1 MPPAV
6 AAAVVNISPPPPT
19 VWLFWNSETMRLR
32 LVALSCAITGKAPK
46 SPATRNRMLAI
57 LWVFL
62 NIFVLLCLDSVQL
75 LFAGDYAWD
84 SDPHPPHGPASFAIR
99 RTTVLQRN
107 TAEYRTETKTRLP
120 TRVQHDHLRATRL
133 SSHPATAWI
142 FRKTH
147 SFPLLTHESFTF
159 DVGKST
165 SPKSFCQHETKRAS
179 GVLL

>member
-62 NIFVLLCLDSVQL
+62 NIFVLLCLDSVSCYLPAITRGIPTRTHRTDRHPSRFAEL
-75 LFAGDYAWD
+75 LCFRWTLPNIERKQKPDYQRW
-84 SDPHPPHGPASFAIR
+84 SN
-99 RTTVLQRN
+99 TTICGQIGCLCILQR
-107 TAEYRTETKTRLP
+107 LG
-120 TRVQHDHLRATRL
+120 
-133 SSHPATAWI
+133 I
-142 FRKTH
+142 FW
-147 SFPLLTHESFTF
+147 
-159 DVGKST
+159 
-165 SPKSFCQHETKRAS
+165 
-179 GVLL
+179 